1 MTARELVEC
10 PVVVGTAGHVDHGKS
25 ALIEALT
32 GKNPD
37 RLEVERRRGMT
48 TELGFGELVLPSGK
62 LVGLV
67 DVPGHAHYLRAMVQG
82 ATGVDVALLVVSAVE
97 GVMPQTRE
105 HVRVLE
111 LLGVTHMVVALT
123 MRDLADDETAELAEL
138 DLMDFLGDTVFANAP
153 VVPVSSRTGAG
164 IEDVRLALDTAIDS
178 FLADAASR
186 PVRPC
191 LAPRLP
197 IDRCFTIKG
206 SGTVVTGTLHDA
218 PVAVGD
224 ELVSSPAGVRC
235 RVRAIQVH
243 GDTPRALPGQR
254 VALNIVGDGAGDL
267 PRGEVLC
274 GSGAEGSTL
283 RLIARFT
290 YLGRE
295 GAKPVPFESG
305 TRVHV
310 MVGTAEVLGRIMLME
325 GAGPIAPGETRTV
338 QIRLKERL
346 PVRSGDGLIV
356 LAFSPVVLIG
366 GGCVLLSRC
375 RRSRDL
381 SAEEV
386 SLLRALDAGDRAA
399 AIAAWLGLQR
409 LPVPAAVAARA
420 LDLSGVE
427 VARLLHAAVASG
439 DAVSLHPERSTEEL
453 YAAPAV
459 LDAALAALADT
470 LVAMHKAAPKQTG
483 FTPGEVAHV
492 AWPKAGEDVASA
504 LILEGCARGICAQE
518 GSEVYDPHSAA
529 AAIRVVREAGRR
541 IAALL
546 DEAGLDAP
554 TLPEV
559 GQQLQLDRDTMTR
572 ALRELSLNRSIVKV
586 ERDVALSAAAEAQA
600 REVVA
605 AAIEA
610 AGGAVTTS
618 VLREA
623 LGVSRKRAISI
634 LEHLDAV
641 RFTTLDKGAG
651 GLRSLR

>member
-305 TRVHV
+305 ARVHV
-310 MVGTAEVLGRIMLME
+310 MAGTAEVIGRIMLME
-325 GAGPIAPGETRTV
+325 GDGPIAPGETRTV
-338 QIRLKERL
+338 QIRLEERL

-366 GGCVLLSRC
+366 GGRVLLSRC
-375 RRSRDL
+375 RRSRELMDG
-381 SAEEV
+381 EC
-386 SLLRALDAGDRAA
+386 SLLAALDVGDLASA
-399 AIAAWLGLQR
+399 VAAWLGIQR
-409 LPVPAAVAARA
+409 LPVPAAVVARA
-420 LDLSGVE
+420 LDLSGAE
-427 VARLLHAAVASG
+427 VAKLLHAAVASG
-439 DAVSLHPERSTEEL
+439 DAVALHPERSTEEL

-470 LVAMHKAAPKQTG
+470 LTAMHKAAPKQTG

>member
-310 MVGTAEVLGRIMLME
+310 MVGTTEVLGRIMLME

-439 DAVSLHPERSTEEL
+439 DAVALHPERSTEEL

>member
-186 PVRPC
+186 PVRLC

-427 VARLLHAAVASG
+427 VARLLHAAVASC
-439 DAVSLHPERSTEEL
+439 DAVALHPERSTEEL